1 MNTSHRQEN
10 IFSSSSDKFPAGHSI
25 STTFPRAFATTSRK
39 NNFDLTGFEVSRDRQ
54 RERERERKR
63 ERETGSSG
71 SGGGRECTWQ
81 SSGVLAKR
89 TTVYRSA
96 DKGLGLTIHH
106 DPRLSTCHFRF
117 AWRARRINYR
127 DPSTTTTGYF
137 LTPESLSCR
146 QFNVPLCASFLIQL
160 FLFLKLISIRRC
172 SSDLII
178 RRGNPFSRNTFVL
191 YIYISRARYN
201 AR

>member
-1 MNTSHRQEN
+1 M
-10 IFSSSSDKFPAGHSI
+10 
-25 STTFPRAFATTSRK
+25 
-39 NNFDLTGFEVSRDRQ
+39 
-54 RERERERKR
+54 
-63 ERETGSSG
+63 
-71 SGGGRECTWQ
+71 
-81 SSGVLAKR
+81 LAKR

-96 DKGLGLTIHH
+96 DKGLGPTIHH

-127 DPSTTTTGYF
+127 DPSTTGYF

-146 QFNVPLCASFLIQL
+146 QFNVPLCSFLIQL
-160 FLFLKLISIRRC
+160 FLFLKLISIRR

-191 YIYISRARYN
+191 YIYIYLVHGTMRDRRKSRLRLLSSYINGETIFLRTYERSMRIFIICSAILQFSF
-201 AR
+201 